1 MRILTGDI
9 VDGVGDFRQRMTAY
23 AHVFERATGER
34 LFPGT
39 LNVRVSEPVAAVEH
53 FRIIG
58 AEIGEPEQDL
68 LFEICRING
77 VWAYRIRP
85 FNLYNGS
92 GGHGDHILE
101 IAAAQELRP
110 ALGRAPVVE
119 VALFRTAV
127 AR

>member
-1 MRILTGDI
+1 MPVRILTGDI
-9 VDGVGDFRQRMTAY
+9 ADGVGDFRQRMTLY

-39 LNVRVSEPVAAVEH
+39 LNLRVSQEVPAVEH

-58 AEIGEPEQDL
+58 TEIGEPEQDL
-68 LFEICRING
+68 LFEICRINSI
-77 VWAYRIRP
+77 WAYRIRP
-85 FNLYNGS
+85 LNLYDGT

-110 ALGRAPVVE
+110 LLARAPRIE
-119 VALFRTAV
+119 LTLFRSAS
-127 AR
+127 